1 MPCLPLPEFKLS
13 PILLMLVLSFL
24 PVGAGADTAPAFV
37 LPDAN
42 GRQVSL
48 SEYRGKPLILHFWA
62 TWCPYC
68 KRLQPGLAAVARQ
81 YADRGLV
88 LLGVSFSEDEGAEPQ
103 AVLRQR
109 GLHFKTLVDGDAV
122 AQLYGVRGT
131 PTTFFI
137 NRAGEIVGMT
147 NTSDPEDPVLQRLAG
162 EALH

>member
-81 YADRGLV
+81 YTDRGLV